1 METADQVRRAASG
14 EMIWTECV
22 CLSAKRAS
30 VWLIGDWIEDA
41 VVSPLC
47 ALREA
52 RLRGDVSS
60 A

>member
-22 CLSAKRAS
+22 FICWTS

-41 VVSPLC
+41 VVYPLC
-47 ALREA
+47 VLPAA

>member
-30 VWLIGDWIEDA
+30 VWLIGD
-41 VVSPLC
+41 
-47 ALREA
+47 
-52 RLRGDVSS
+52 
-60 A
+60 